1 MLSHLAGPHWF
12 WALLAAAVVIWY
24 STIAIYVAIRG
35 AFDIKHM
42 LDNLQTDLEQLLF
55 ATCCNSMG

>member
-24 STIAIYVAIRG
+24 STITIYVAIRG

-42 LDNLQTDLEQLLF
+42 LDNLQKKHLKDSGRDTP
-55 ATCCNSMG
+55 

>member
-42 LDNLQTDLEQLLF
+42 LDNLQKKHLKDSGRDTP
-55 ATCCNSMG
+55 